1 MGQGVVKLADD
12 NNLDLELLPKN
23 ICVRAPRFTLHSQFL
38 APLVKYGKHSTA
50 QYRRAKWS
58 DVVGAHWRQSLMAL
72 YLYSV
77 ESLRTWVS
85 GPIFPLSAYV
95 QPHRLKKFCKSSST
109 KMIQRGGLPSRQL
122 WSGGRTLVYL
132 LPCPKISLVQLI
144 TATVPSDERLT
155 STDFLELIRKICK
168 LT

>member
-1 MGQGVVKLADD
+1 MGQGVIKLADD

-23 ICVRAPRFTLHSQFL
+23 VCVRAPRFTLHSQFL

-95 QPHRLKKFCKSSST
+95 QPHRLKIFVSH
-109 KMIQRGGLPSRQL
+109 QAPRWYRGAAFLPGSYGQEVELLFIWYPALRFL
-122 WSGGRTLVYL
+122 WFNWV
-132 LPCPKISLVQLI
+132 PC
-144 TATVPSDERLT
+144 R
-155 STDFLELIRKICK
+155 RKIDQHRF
-168 LT
+168 LRTYQEDL